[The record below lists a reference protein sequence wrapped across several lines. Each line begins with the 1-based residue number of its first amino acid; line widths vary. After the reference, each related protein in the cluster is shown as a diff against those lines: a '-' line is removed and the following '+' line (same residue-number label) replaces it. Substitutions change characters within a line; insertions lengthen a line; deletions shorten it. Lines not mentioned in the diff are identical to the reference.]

1 MATRTIDSTEAQN
14 NFGRII
20 DDAVEHGTRYVVRR
34 RKVAQA
40 IILGLA
46 DFERIL
52 SNDSEQRKM
61 AIVVRDLAPSYTLG
75 EDIDNDL
82 H

>member
-1 MATRTIDSTEAQN
+1 MVTRTIDSTEAQN

-34 RKVAQA
+34 RKAAQA
-40 IILGLA
+40 IILGLS

-52 SNDSEQRKM
+52 SNDAEQRKM
-61 AIVVRDLAPSYTLG
+61 ELVVRDLAPTYTLG
-75 EDIDNDL
+75 KDVEHDL
-82 H
+82 R

>member
-46 DFERIL
+46 DFEWML
-52 SNDSEQRKM
+52 SNDSEQRRM

-75 EDIDNDL
+75 EEIDHDS

>member
-20 DDAVEHGTRYVVRR
+20 DDVVEHGTRYVVRR

-61 AIVVRDLAPSYTLG
+61 VIVVPALAQTYTLG